1 MSPQG
6 RNQKLTFSASFASRA
21 HACDQSD
28 PIRFYSGKGAQEVST
43 MKPLPATVMVD
54 IQLEIQ
60 RADMPVTKRGGNRH
74 NRNSPVW
81 GPAV

>member
-6 RNQKLTFSASFASRA
+6 RNQKLTFSAFLASRA

-43 MKPLPATVMVD
+43 MKPLPAAVVVD

-60 RADMPVTKRGGNRH
+60 RADMPVTNRGDNRH
-74 NRNSPVW
+74 HRNPPVW
-81 GPAV
+81 GPEV